1 MEQSRRGNRGESER
15 SLPSLLVQ
23 ASAWAKV
30 RSLKHRPR
38 SVGGPRRASNL
49 PQCPERLLRQ
59 AAVPAHVAADFGGRH
74 REVPLLRHDPAC
86 GTGLCQE
93 AAARREKVFDVT
105 ETTPASTMA
114 SSTTRRSQ
122 SIGFALADSQIGAIR
137 LALKA
142 KVLVMTAGEHE
153 RRLVSRARPGAPDS
167 QWPLWSSWN
176 TCRLGL
182 MLLLMLLNTGWQMRS
197 EEGTNLTHCQ
207 WYPLFGLLPREH
219 AYFSVRRQ
227 HCGLHGDGVRVRRNV
242 IRQDQYRCLTIA
254 HKVA

>member
-1 MEQSRRGNRGESER
+1 MRANQLCLWFASMAYVLLCALRRIALHHTPFAKATCGIIRFKMLKIGA
-15 SLPSLLVQ
+15 LVRVSVRRIKVAM
-23 ASAWAKV
+23 ASVCPAAHAWAALQDV
-30 RSLKHRPR
+30 SPPPTRVPRPR
-38 SVGGPRRASNL
+38 DIRRRN
-49 PQCPERLLRQ
+49 
-59 AAVPAHVAADFGGRH
+59 H
-74 REVPLLRHDPAC
+74 
-86 GTGLCQE
+86 
-93 AAARREKVFDVT
+93 
-105 ETTPASTMA
+105 MA
-114 SSTTRRSQ
+114 SSTTGRSQ
-122 SIGFALADSQIGAIR
+122 SSFALADSQIGAIR

-153 RRLVSRARPGAPDS
+153 RCLVSRARPGAPDS

-176 TCRLGL
+176 TGLGL